1 MTRRMKIA
9 LTFLAA
15 LAPAAAIAKE
25 SWDKKPSEW
34 TREEAQ
40 AILVKSPW
48 VQTVNVFPATL
59 RADADKP
66 TQTQERVGV
75 FVRWQSAG
83 VVREA
88 VARLMELAGGLTE
101 AQKTQLT
108 RPEDRFYMIT
118 VSAPE
123 TLAAIEAV
131 PFETLAGNTSLTA
144 DDQKFP
150 LVNVVKPSQNNNQPE
165 AVFLFEKGK
174 GMAAGAKTATFKT
187 KFGTAEL
194 EAKFKLD
201 KMVWNG
207 KRDLDGD
214 FGNLSDAE
222 KRRRDIQA
230 SVLGA
235 GDEAFARAITDVRV
249 EKRGDAKRPWAVY
262 VFYDPSRELV
272 NPAEAKMVD
281 VEGRKRAVASAVG
294 KWSIANKSSV
304 EALIYV
310 DPAAGKAI
318 DYIVGADMEKLSKL
332 SGDAAAKLFKEKL
345 QNADQKGGKSGK
357 SSEAPSDAGKKVAS
371 KTDQDGDGVSNEK
384 DKCQSSADPSKV
396 DATGCP

>member
-1 MTRRMKIA
+1 MIRWKHA
-9 LTFLAA
+9 LPLLAV
-15 LAPAAAIAKE
+15 LVPATVVAKE

-40 AILVKSPW
+40 QILVKSPW

-59 RADADKP
+59 RAENDKP

-131 PFETLAGNTSLTA
+131 PFETLAANTTLEA
-144 DDQKFP
+144 DGTKYP

-174 GMAAGAKTATFKT
+174 GIPATAKTANFST
-187 KFGTAEL
+187 KFGTAEI

-201 KMVWNG
+201 KMTWNG

-214 FGNLSDAE
+214 FGNVSEAE
-222 KRRRDIQA
+222 KRRREIQA
-230 SVLGA
+230 AVLGA
-235 GDEAFARAITDVRV
+235 GDEAFGRAITDVRV
-249 EKRGDAKRPWAVY
+249 EKRGNAKRPWAVY
-262 VFYDPSRELV
+262 VFYDPTRELS

-281 VEGRKRAVASAVG
+281 TEGRKRAVSSAVG
-294 KWSIANKSSV
+294 KWSTANKSSL
-304 EALIYV
+304 EAIIFV
-310 DPAAGKAI
+310 DPAAGKAV
-318 DYIVGADMEKLSKL
+318 DYIVGADAEKLSKME
-332 SGDAAAKLFKEKL
+332 GDAAAKFFKEKL
-345 QNADQKGGKSGK
+345 QSADQKAGKTGK
-357 SSEAPSDAGKKVAS
+357 SSEAPKDEGKKVAT
-371 KTDQDGDGVSNEK
+371 KTDQDGDGVPNEK
-384 DKCQSSADPSKV
+384 DKCQSSADPAKV